1 MENQNQP
8 HEVKKQ
14 LKQPNRRYKKKDIVK
29 SYKDYLQDLST
40 LDFNKKY

>member
-14 LKQPNRRYKKKDIVK
+14 LKQPDRRYKKKVINK
-29 SYKDYLQDLST
+29 SYKDYLKDKST
-40 LDFNKKY
+40 LDFNTKY